1 MSDTGGVGKIRV
13 VVADDHRLTAH
24 AIADSLKS
32 RGYAVAAV
40 TYGVADALSAVNDVA
55 PDLLISDL
63 DMGPGPSG
71 ADLIARVAH
80 VHPRMG
86 IVLLTAYEDPKLLA
100 PGMPELP
107 ARVVYRVK
115 HQLGDL
121 EELELAARLALSY
134 ALGDEKPPKASS
146 AQPLTEAQANLLR
159 LVAQGLSNQAISE
172 ALSVSAD
179 SVAKSINRLAK
190 KLGVSKTE
198 STNVRVALSQKYF
211 DYIGFQREN

>member
-1 MSDTGGVGKIRV
+1 MSDTGGVEKISV

-24 AIADSLKS
+24 SIADSLKA
-32 RGYAVAAV
+32 RGYQIVAV
-40 TYGVADALSAVNDVA
+40 TYGVPDALAAIAEHSPHV
-55 PDLLISDL
+55 LISDL
-63 DMGPGPSG
+63 DMGPGPTG
-71 ADLIARVAH
+71 ADLIARMAN
-80 VHPRMG
+80 VHPTMAV
-86 IVLLTAYEDPKLLA
+86 VLLTAYEDPKLLA

-107 ARVVYRVK
+107 SRVVYRVK

-121 EELELAARLALSY
+121 DELESAVQLALSY
-134 ALGDEKPPKASS
+134 ATGVDRPPKAT
-146 AQPLTEAQANLLR
+146 AGQPLTEAQANLLR

-172 ALSVSAD
+172 ALSMSPD

-198 STNVRVALSQKYF
+198 ATNVRVALSQKYF

>member
-1 MSDTGGVGKIRV
+1 MLDTRAVGKISV

-24 AIADSLKS
+24 AIADSLKA

-40 TYGVADALSAVNDVA
+40 TYGVPDALSAINDFT

-71 ADLIARVAH
+71 ADLIVRVAH
-80 VHPRMG
+80 VHPTMG

-100 PGMPELP
+100 PGMPPLP
-107 ARVVYRVK
+107 TRVVYRVK

-121 EELELAARLALSY
+121 EELEQAARLALSY
-134 ALGDEKPPKASS
+134 ASGDEKPPKVSS
-146 AQPLTEAQANLLR
+146 GQPLTEAQANLLR
-159 LVAQGLSNQAISE
+159 LVAQGLSNHAISE
-172 ALSVSAD
+172 VLSVSAD

-190 KLGVSKTE
+190 RLGVSKTE